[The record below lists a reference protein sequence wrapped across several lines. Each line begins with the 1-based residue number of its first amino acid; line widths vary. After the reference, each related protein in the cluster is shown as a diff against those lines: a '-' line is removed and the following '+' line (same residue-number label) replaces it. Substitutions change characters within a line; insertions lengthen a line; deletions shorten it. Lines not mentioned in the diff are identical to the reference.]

1 MDRILISIIFSVL
14 GVALEEKG
22 RGIQADHPEKM
33 EDQGEGHG
41 NTNSSDLSV
50 HLGRGL

>member
-22 RGIQADHPEKM
+22 TMLQADHPEKM

-41 NTNSSDLSV
+41 NTKDLPV